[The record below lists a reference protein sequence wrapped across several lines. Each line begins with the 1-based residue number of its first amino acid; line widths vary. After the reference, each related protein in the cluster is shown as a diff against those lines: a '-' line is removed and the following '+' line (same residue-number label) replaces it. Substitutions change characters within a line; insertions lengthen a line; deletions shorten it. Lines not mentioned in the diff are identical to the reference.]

1 MTDERTYTVE
11 QADALLEELRER
23 LVRVR
28 EARAVMFDAAR
39 LVDERTKDD
48 GGGTA
53 ASPEYWSAQATLKD
67 EVAWLAE
74 RDIALRDPQTGLVD
88 FPGEREGRRVWL
100 CWQLGE
106 DRVGFWH
113 ELETGFIGRRPL

>member
-1 MTDERTYTVE
+1 MTDDVTYTVE
-11 QADALLEELRER
+11 QANALLDELRDR
-23 LVRVR
+23 LARVR

-39 LVDERTKDD
+39 LVERRTKDD
-48 GGGTA
+48 GGGAA
-53 ASPEYWSAQATLKD
+53 ASPEYWTAQSTLRA

-106 DRVGFWH
+106 DRVAFWH
-113 ELETGFIGRRPL
+113 ELETGFVGRQPL

>member
-11 QADALLEELRER
+11 QADALVDELRER

-28 EARAVMFDAAR
+28 EARTVMFDAAR
-39 LVDERTKDD
+39 LVDERTKAD
-48 GGGTA
+48 GGGA
-53 ASPEYWSAQATLKD
+53 AAAPEYWSAQATLKA
-67 EVAWLAE
+67 ELEWLAE
-74 RDIALRDPQTGLVD
+74 RDIALRDPETGLVD

-106 DRVGFWH
+106 DRVAHWH
-113 ELETGFIGRRPL
+113 ELETGFIGRKPL